1 MKEKLK
7 RQRQESIICQ
17 TVIPQ
22 REQKKMWMGETKR
35 LEKIESQKG
44 ISKWENQSS

>member
-22 REQKKMWMGETKR
+22 REQKKKCGWGKR
-35 LEKIESQKG
+35 KIGKIESQKK
-44 ISKWENQSS
+44 ISQSGKSVF

>member
-7 RQRQESIICQ
+7 RRRQESIICQ

-22 REQKKMWMGETKR
+22 REQKNKCGQGKQKIV
-35 LEKIESQKG
+35 KIESQKK
-44 ISKWENQSS
+44 ISQSEKSVF